1 MVVEIGV
8 GVGVGVTVTMIV
20 VSLMVELLAEKVTG
34 VDVTSVLLVEVT
46 KLELGFCVVELYSV
60 VVEDDKLGVVGI
72 SILEL
77 GIVVNPEGELDR
89 DGALEELGTMML
101 LEIDDVISPELM
113 VGDNVATLELTL
125 AVLNELGMTWLDDG
139 VEEGVGVGVG
149 IAELERAIFW

>member
-20 VSLMVELLAEKVTG
+20 VSLMVELLADGLTG

-77 GIVVNPEGELDR
+77 GSVVNPEGELDR